1 MTNPFAGLEIPSP
14 ALSHERAAEILAT
27 RYGKSGPLRSLGSHQ
42 DQNVM
47 VDDPSGRFILKI
59 SNPGFS
65 HEGLLAQNAA
75 MLHLAE
81 RDIPFR
87 APVPLPDADGALIGS
102 VTEDGITYDVRLVTF
117 LDGRP
122 LADFHYLAPVVL
134 RRQGWLAA
142 SAAVALADFEHSGLD
157 RTLQWD
163 LRHARNV
170 VHAYAGAIQ
179 DDEARDDLISEMARA
194 QRVVD
199 GVASEL
205 RIATCH
211 ADVTDV
217 NVVVQTRAGQ
227 PWPDALIDFGD
238 LLRTWI
244 AGDVAVAGVSL
255 IGHQIDDPLSV
266 IANVLRGY
274 HDVYPLSQT
283 EVAAL
288 WPLVVA
294 RAASNVASSENQAR
308 LEPDD
313 EYVVGSVEDDW
324 RIWRAVRAVP
334 WRAASGVLAQTVG
347 YTVARPA
354 PPPVAAPLI
363 ESASDVPSIDQSVT
377 ADTFDPAR
385 WNVSDGVRTQLLNG
399 WGVGRYDEG
408 RLPPDAAPHVDGG
421 VSTGVEFFAP
431 AGTPVVA
438 PVAGALEA
446 EADSI
451 TLTVEDVDPA
461 SPFPEWRLVLS
472 GLADVTTASKV
483 GPGDRLGVVAD
494 GDLPRVHVQLVAD
507 LEHTPPWL
515 ATRASGWSHAT
526 FDPEIWLATEP
537 IPTRLPSVLSESAE
551 LLERRDAVLAR
562 AQEHYY
568 DEPPRI
574 ERGWRHFMYDVD
586 GRRYVDMVNNV
597 TILGHSH
604 PAIEAAVSR
613 QLRLVNTNSRFHY
626 GAMVEFGE
634 RLAALL
640 PDPLDTVFL
649 VSTGSEANEVA
660 LRLIRA
666 ATGHDDVIAVRSAY
680 HGWTTGT
687 DAISTS
693 IADNPQA
700 GSSRPPWVH
709 VVESPNPYRGRF
721 NGPDAGER
729 YAADIERAI
738 ADLRGLGGFIAE
750 PVYGNAGG
758 VLLPDGYLAA
768 AYASVRD
775 AGGLCVADE
784 VQVGYGRLGDYFWGF
799 QQQGVVPDIVTMAK
813 CTGNGIPVGAVV
825 TTRAIA
831 DQLLAEG
838 SFFSSMG
845 GSPVGCAAA
854 IATLDVLETE
864 GLQHNAVQIG
874 RRIADGVMGLAAEHP
889 IIGTVH
895 GLGLYR
901 GVELIRDAESLE
913 PAGAEAAAICER
925 MRELGIIVQPT
936 GDHLNVLKIKPP
948 LCIDEAAADAFV
960 DALAVTLRD
969 GW

>member
-1 MTNPFAGLEIPSP
+1 LTNPFAGLEIPSP
-14 ALSHERAAEILAT
+14 ALSMERVAEILAT
-27 RYGKSGPLRSLGSHQ
+27 RYGKSGELRSLGSHQ

-102 VTEDGITYDVRLVTF
+102 VAYAGTTYDVRLVTF

-122 LADFHYLAPVVL
+122 LADFEYLAPSVL

-142 SAAVALADFEHSGLD
+142 SAAVALADFEHPGLD

-163 LRHARNV
+163 LRHARDV

-179 DDEARDDLISEMARA
+179 DDNARDDLMSGMARA

-199 GVASEL
+199 GCAPDL

-255 IGHQIDDPLSV
+255 ISHQVDDPLSV

-274 HDVYPLSQT
+274 HEVYPLT
-283 EVAAL
+283 EIEVATL

-313 EYVVGSVEDDW
+313 EYVIGSVDDDW

-334 WRAASGVLAQTVG
+334 WLAASGVLAEAVG
-347 YTVARPA
+347 YQAARPT
-354 PPPVAAPLI
+354 PPMAASPLL
-363 ESASDVPSIDQSVT
+363 ESESGVPSVDQSVT
-377 ADTFDPAR
+377 ADTFDPAQ
-385 WNVSDGVRTQLLNG
+385 WCQADGVRAQLLNG
-399 WGVGRYDEG
+399 WGVGRYGEG
-408 RLPPDAAPHVDGG
+408 RLATGSEGGAPDGDGG
-421 VSTGVEFFAP
+421 VSTGIELFAP
-431 AGTPVVA
+431 AGTPVTA
-438 PVAGALEA
+438 PTPG
-446 EADSI
+446 
-451 TLTVEDVDPA
+451 TLTADGDSVTLTIETVDPDLVDR
-461 SPFPEWRLVLS
+461 EWRMVLC
-472 GLADVTTASKV
+472 GLDQVTTASKV
-483 GPGDRLGVVAD
+483 GAGDRLGVIARAD
-494 GDLPRVHVQLVAD
+494 IPHVRVQLVAD

-515 ATRASGWSHAT
+515 ATPASGWAHAT
-526 FDPEIWLATEP
+526 IDPEIWLAAGP
-537 IPTRLPSVLSESAE
+537 VPTRFPSNVSDPAQ
-551 LLERRDAVLAR
+551 LLERRNAVLAR

-574 ERGWRHFMYDVD
+574 ERGWRHFMFDVD

-604 PAIEAAVSR
+604 PSVAAAVSR
-613 QLRLVNTNSRFHY
+613 QLRLINTNSRFHY

-634 RLAALL
+634 RLTARL

-693 IADNPQA
+693 IADNPRA
-700 GSSRPPWVH
+700 ESSRPPWVH

-721 NGPDAGER
+721 KGPDAGEQ
-729 YAADIERAI
+729 YAADVERAI
-738 ADLRGLGGFIAE
+738 AELRARPDDDADAGLGGFIAE

-768 AYASVRD
+768 AYAAVRA

-799 QQQGVVPDIVTMAK
+799 QQ
-813 CTGNGIPVGAVV
+813 
-825 TTRAIA
+825 
-831 DQLLAEG
+831 
-838 SFFSSMG
+838 
-845 GSPVGCAAA
+845 
-854 IATLDVLETE
+854 
-864 GLQHNAVQIG
+864 
-874 RRIADGVMGLAAEHP
+874 
-889 IIGTVH
+889 
-895 GLGLYR
+895 
-901 GVELIRDAESLE
+901 
-913 PAGAEAAAICER
+913 
-925 MRELGIIVQPT
+925 
-936 GDHLNVLKIKPP
+936 
-948 LCIDEAAADAFV
+948 
-960 DALAVTLRD
+960 
-969 GW
+969 

>member
-1 MTNPFAGLEIPSP
+1 
-14 ALSHERAAEILAT
+14 
-27 RYGKSGPLRSLGSHQ
+27 
-42 DQNVM
+42 
-47 VDDPSGRFILKI
+47 
-59 SNPGFS
+59 
-65 HEGLLAQNAA
+65 
-75 MLHLAE
+75 
-81 RDIPFR
+81 
-87 APVPLPDADGALIGS
+87 
-102 VTEDGITYDVRLVTF
+102 
-117 LDGRP
+117 
-122 LADFHYLAPVVL
+122 
-134 RRQGWLAA
+134 
-142 SAAVALADFEHSGLD
+142 
-157 RTLQWD
+157 
-163 LRHARNV
+163 
-170 VHAYAGAIQ
+170 
-179 DDEARDDLISEMARA
+179 
-194 QRVVD
+194 
-199 GVASEL
+199 
-205 RIATCH
+205 
-211 ADVTDV
+211 
-217 NVVVQTRAGQ
+217 
-227 PWPDALIDFGD
+227 
-238 LLRTWI
+238 
-244 AGDVAVAGVSL
+244 
-255 IGHQIDDPLSV
+255 
-266 IANVLRGY
+266 
-274 HDVYPLSQT
+274 
-283 EVAAL
+283 
-288 WPLVVA
+288 
-294 RAASNVASSENQAR
+294 
-308 LEPDD
+308 
-313 EYVVGSVEDDW
+313 
-324 RIWRAVRAVP
+324 
-334 WRAASGVLAQTVG
+334 
-347 YTVARPA
+347 
-354 PPPVAAPLI
+354 
-363 ESASDVPSIDQSVT
+363 
-377 ADTFDPAR
+377 
-385 WNVSDGVRTQLLNG
+385 
-399 WGVGRYDEG
+399 
-408 RLPPDAAPHVDGG
+408 
-421 VSTGVEFFAP
+421 
-431 AGTPVVA
+431 
-438 PVAGALEA
+438 
-446 EADSI
+446 
-451 TLTVEDVDPA
+451 
-461 SPFPEWRLVLS
+461 
-472 GLADVTTASKV
+472 
-483 GPGDRLGVVAD
+483 
-494 GDLPRVHVQLVAD
+494 
-507 LEHTPPWL
+507 
-515 ATRASGWSHAT
+515 
-526 FDPEIWLATEP
+526 
-537 IPTRLPSVLSESAE
+537 
-551 LLERRDAVLAR
+551 
-562 AQEHYY
+562 
-568 DEPPRI
+568 
-574 ERGWRHFMYDVD
+574 GWRHFMYDVD
-586 GRRYVDMVNNV
+586 GLCYVDMVNNV

-666 ATGHDDVIAVRSAY
+666 ATGHDDVIAVQSAY

-901 GVELIRDAESLE
+901 GIELVRDAESLE
-913 PAGAEAAAICER
+913 PAGDEAAAICER

-948 LCIDEAAADAFV
+948 LCIDETAADAFV